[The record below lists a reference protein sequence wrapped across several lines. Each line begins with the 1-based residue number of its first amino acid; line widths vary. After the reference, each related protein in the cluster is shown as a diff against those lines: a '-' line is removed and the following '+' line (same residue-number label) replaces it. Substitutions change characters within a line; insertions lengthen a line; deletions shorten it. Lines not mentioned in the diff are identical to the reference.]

1 MEINF
6 DKRHGG
12 GRPKGVEAA
21 GKGAGKEPVFCWSF
35 QSDFTN
41 EMDIWY
47 LTDRVGSKRHPC
59 RKLPEIAIH
68 GNSPC
73 IFDHFISGITDC
85 TQQQKTGSQ
94 SVPLPVAATL
104 FGLPPPW
111 RLSKLIS
118 AS

>member
-35 QSDFTN
+35 QSDFTS
-41 EMDIWY
+41 E
-47 LTDRVGSKRHPC
+47 
-59 RKLPEIAIH
+59 
-68 GNSPC
+68 
-73 IFDHFISGITDC
+73 ITDC

-94 SVPLPVAATL
+94 SV
-104 FGLPPPW
+104 
-111 RLSKLIS
+111 RK
-118 AS
+118 